1 MNYFAI
7 QCFPDTYNLVREGP
21 NITPHVTDLMVHAKK
36 ILGQEGRCELD
47 TEVDID
53 TEEDDTIAFNVV
65 NKISILGKRL
75 DLDWTG
81 ILDILK
87 QASDILTLT
96 LDNIKSISETS
107 LTDILNE

>member
-1 MNYFAI
+1 M
-7 QCFPDTYNLVREGP
+7 
-21 NITPHVTDLMVHAKK
+21 
-36 ILGQEGRCELD
+36 
-47 TEVDID
+47 DID
-53 TEEDDTIAFNVV
+53 DDDTIAFNVV

-107 LTDILNE
+107 LTDILIE